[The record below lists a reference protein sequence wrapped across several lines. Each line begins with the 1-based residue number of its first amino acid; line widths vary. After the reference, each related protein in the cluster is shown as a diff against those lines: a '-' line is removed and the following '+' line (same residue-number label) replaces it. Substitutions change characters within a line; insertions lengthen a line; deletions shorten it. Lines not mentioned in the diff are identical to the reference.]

1 LFQFNLAIL
10 NSLNENNQFIHPYAL
25 SQASNSVLLLI
36 MSSTN
41 KKIESNAPLP
51 VGSYPMTRR
60 VGNLIF
66 MSGVGPRKP
75 KSGTDQSS
83 VPGLIFNPIGEI
95 IDYDFSQQVHSVFA
109 NVKTILKESG
119 CKWSDLVD
127 ITVYLTDMK
136 RDFSEFNKI
145 YSEYFQNIDN
155 KPCRTTVE
163 VLSLPTPIAI
173 ELKCIAS
180 L

>member
-1 LFQFNLAIL
+1 M
-10 NSLNENNQFIHPYAL
+10 NENIEFIEQYAL
-25 SQASNSVLLLI
+25 SQASNSVLLFV
-36 MSSTN
+36 MSGTN

-83 VPGLIFNPIGEI
+83 VPGLVINSHGEI
-95 IDYDFSQQVHSVFA
+95 IDYDFTQQVHSVFA
-109 NVKTILKESG
+109 NLKTILMESG
-119 CKWSDLVD
+119 REWSDLVD

-136 RDFSEFNKI
+136 RDFAEFNKI
-145 YSEYFQNIDN
+145 YSEYFETTDIR
-155 KPCRTTVE
+155 PCRTTVE